1 MNSTGAIISLL
12 AVHSFGRVVH
22 RNERE
27 ALLQH
32 PATCTAI
39 LRAAKDNAQNKK
51 RTRSS
56 SLPRRTRSLR
66 IASTID
72 IVDDPFEDSQ
82 PGPSTVKIANPFAS
96 VLDDQVVIGNQSND
110 NDYSSTTSILR
121 EDYAR
126 AQLVIRDIPL
136 SPSDFDFP
144 TSTLGTPIVPV
155 SDIEMSRQQELYQSW
170 ILPDSAHTSYSQA
183 SEVVQKTAT

>member
-1 MNSTGAIISLL
+1 M
-12 AVHSFGRVVH
+12 VH

-39 LRAAKDNAQNKK
+39 LRAARDNTQN
-51 RTRSS
+51 RRRMTSS
-56 SLPRRTRSLR
+56 TMHRQTRSLR

-72 IVDDPFEDSQ
+72 ILDDPFEDSQ
-82 PGPSTVKIANPFAS
+82 PGPSSLKTDNPFAS

-121 EDYAR
+121 DDYAR
-126 AQLVIRDIPL
+126 AQLAIRDIPS
-136 SPSDFDFP
+136 SPSDMDFP
-144 TSTLGTPIVPV
+144 TSTLSTPIVPI
-155 SDIEMSRQQELYQSW
+155 SDIEMSRQQELFQSW
-170 ILPDSAHTSYSQA
+170 ILPGSTRSSYSHSSA
-183 SEVVQKTAT
+183 STQKRAS